1 MLNPSDLESI
11 AKKVAD
17 ILPQGVGQVPEGVQS
32 QVKAILSSSFAKM
45 DLVTRE
51 EFDVQSGVLA
61 KTRAKLEALEKQLTE
76 IEEKLNQEFFPEG
89 KYKSLFI
96 CGIGYGDSSKL
107 YDRAPRLEFNQACTV
122 I

>member
-11 AKKVAD
+11 AKKVAE

-61 KTRAKLEALEKQLTE
+61 KTRAKLEALEKQLAE
-76 IEEKLNQEFFPEG
+76 IEAKLDQE
-89 KYKSLFI
+89 
-96 CGIGYGDSSKL
+96 
-107 YDRAPRLEFNQACTV
+107 
-122 I
+122 